1 MSETPLSPQDR
12 SKLIEMVLN
21 VFRHWGVPA
30 PAHAVLL
37 GLPQDRSAR
46 ALLKIQQ
53 GSALADEPALIARA
67 EIILKIYRGVQTLF
81 PGNSNMANYW
91 ISTESYQF
99 NHHSPLEVMYD
110 EGLAG
115 MQTVL
120 NHINGD
126 VW

>member
-1 MSETPLSPQDR
+1 MSETSLSTQDR
-12 SKLIEMVLN
+12 SELIQMVLN
-21 VFRHWGVPA
+21 VFGHWGVPT

-37 GLPQDRSAR
+37 GLPQDTSAR

-53 GSALADEPALIARA
+53 GSALPDESALIARA
-67 EIILKIYRGVQTLF
+67 EIILKIHRGVQTLF

-91 ISTESYQF
+91 ITTESYQF
-99 NHHSPLEVMYD
+99 NDQSPLAVMYD

-115 MQTVL
+115 MQAVL
-120 NHINGD
+120 DHINGD